1 MSLRA
6 WYKFDDTDLT
16 IDSQN
21 NANLNANVGVTSIS
35 ETFNGNSFDVAYFDG
50 SSYLNMV
57 STNVTNNL
65 STILFTSSRT
75 FSGWL
80 KPGSSNGVVHANGDN
95 NTSKRFRNS
104 YNPTGFLNLDFKGST
119 LSGNTA
125 PVPGTWFHFAT
136 TFNGTS
142 KLVSQYVNGVLVN
155 SGTFTALSTNNG
167 AFSIGRDPTTSS
179 SEFLGSMSDFRI
191 YNSDLNA
198 TAIGTLFTNGPLDL
212 GLLVPDMIVT
222 MYSHA
227 AEISWP
233 EVSGATSYTL
243 RMSEAG
249 GDFVTISETTGL
261 THTELNLNDGSLFDF
276 ELYSDLDLVTPAYTS
291 TGNSTPSA
299 DETETGNLLS
309 LLSNDI
315 SELTTDNV
323 QEINEFISGNLT
335 QGDELVGRISF
346 NNEGISTNTMTFVSD
361 EGTISSDTT
370 NILTP
375 FIPGGTDTEKQ
386 INLTLSDST
395 TENITFD
402 ETTSTMDVNGTTYN
416 IGDSFIID
424 GKIAKISE
432 IN

>member
-6 WYKFDDTDLT
+6 WYKFDGTDLRT
-16 IDSQN
+16 DSQN
-21 NANLNANVGVTSIS
+21 NANFNTNVGVTSIS

-80 KPGSSNGVVHANGDN
+80 KPGESSGVVHANGDN
-95 NTSKRFRNS
+95 NSSRRFRNF
-104 YNPTGFLNLDFKGST
+104 YNQNGRLNLDFNGST
-119 LSGNTA
+119 LSGSTA
-125 PVPGTWFHFAT
+125 PVPGTWFHFST

-167 AFSIGRDPTTSS
+167 AFSIGRDPTSSS

-191 YNSDLNA
+191 YNSDLSA
-198 TAIGTLFTNGPLDL
+198 TAIETLFTNVPLDL

-227 AEISWP
+227 A
-233 EVSGATSYTL
+233 VS
-243 RMSEAG
+243 
-249 GDFVTISETTGL
+249 
-261 THTELNLNDGSLFDF
+261 
-276 ELYSDLDLVTPAYTS
+276 
-291 TGNSTPSA
+291 
-299 DETETGNLLS
+299 
-309 LLSNDI
+309 
-315 SELTTDNV
+315 
-323 QEINEFISGNLT
+323 
-335 QGDELVGRISF
+335 
-346 NNEGISTNTMTFVSD
+346 
-361 EGTISSDTT
+361 
-370 NILTP
+370 
-375 FIPGGTDTEKQ
+375 
-386 INLTLSDST
+386 
-395 TENITFD
+395 
-402 ETTSTMDVNGTTYN
+402 N